1 MKMDTQDKN
10 GHIARL
16 RAERELA
23 AREAADRLLAMIGEL
38 EKTAILLVKSGQPTL
53 HHRTRTVQ
61 AAAERLQT
69 DVAGAIGD
77 LVRERVIEELTPKPE
92 SRPERS
98 LSVA

>member
-1 MKMDTQDKN
+1 MSTNTQDHET
-10 GHIARL
+10 HITRL

-38 EKTAILLVKSGQPTL
+38 EKTAILLVQAGQPTL

-61 AAAERLQT
+61 AATERLQT
-69 DVAGAIGD
+69 DVAAAIGD
-77 LVRERVIEELTPKPE
+77 LVRERVIEELSP
-92 SRPERS
+92 RPEARPTRS

>member
-1 MKMDTQDKN
+1 MSSHT
-10 GHIARL
+10 AEL
-16 RAERELA
+16 RYTRELA
-23 AREAADRLLAMIGEL
+23 ARDAADQLLDVIAQL
-38 EKTAILLVKSGQPTL
+38 ERTAILLVQAGHPSL

-77 LVRERVIEELTPKPE
+77 LVRERVVEDL
-92 SRPERS
+92 SRRPERPAALS